1 MVLKGG
7 EISRQEFIENGRRKL
22 RSRLDHRK
30 QGDGKGE
37 LKNLKKKSLEL
48 GRGRRTLTIYK

>member
-22 RSRLDHRK
+22 RSRLDQRK